1 MVLEAF
7 PSFQKPKKIFRTE
20 EGTLHIQSYFFFN
33 QRNLENSTGFTG
45 ILSQYKESQSILGH
59 FQRVREDVTSSQTT
73 SSALGTL
80 PP

>member
-33 QRNLENSTGFTG
+33 HINLENSTGFTL
-45 ILSQYKESQSILGH
+45 ILTHTHTHTQKDSQSSLGH
-59 FQRVREDVTSSQTT
+59 LPGVIEDIEPSHSTSVT
-73 SSALGTL
+73 L
-80 PP
+80 

>member
-1 MVLEAF
+1 M
-7 PSFQKPKKIFRTE
+7 
-20 EGTLHIQSYFFFN
+20 HIKLFFFFN